1 MAYTFTQTGAEIQA
15 ILDFVQ
21 TKMETVLFSG
31 DTTGTV
37 TLSESAAN
45 FSELVIYYEGAS
57 NRSPQT
63 MTIASPNGRRICLS
77 IVEDSVSNG
86 TRVRRA
92 SYDISGTSI
101 SLTTATGYS
110 PGYTLLNGTAVSQSL
125 GTNVIHITK
134 VVGRG

>member
-57 NRSPQT
+57 SRDPQT
-63 MTIASPNGRRICLS
+63 MTILNPNGRRIGLS
-77 IVEDSVSNG
+77 IVEDSASNG
-86 TRVRRA
+86 TRIRRA
-92 SYDISGTSI
+92 SYEISGTSI
-101 SLTTATGYS
+101 SLTTATGFS